1 MFEKIIEY
9 QNLDIKKNALQK
21 TMNSLKE
28 KDEVEKFAGLIK
40 DNQNRLTEIDND
52 AKKIISVY
60 EKCEEDFKKLKKEIE
75 KINSDTLSEEDK
87 EKWANSEDA
96 LDKQFSN
103 IERNLSVQ
111 VENVS
116 NIIKRF
122 ETCKNNIVAYKE
134 KYLESKQKYA
144 DALKQYEPQIDE
156 INKTLLSLEKEVDK
170 KLLLRYKQLKQDKI
184 FPVFVPVNVNS
195 CGGCSMEFSSAHMTK
210 LKQAGY
216 LECEHCRRIN
226 YI

>member
-9 QNLDIKKNALQK
+9 QNLDIKKNSLQK

-96 LDKQFSN
+96 LDKQFSS

-144 DALKQYEPQIDE
+144 DVLKQYEPQIDE

>member
-9 QNLDIKKNALQK
+9 QNLDIKKNSLQK

-75 KINSDTLSEEDK
+75 KINSDNLSEEDK
-87 EKWANSEDA
+87 EKWVNSEDA

-122 ETCKNNIVAYKE
+122 ETCKNNIVTYKE

-144 DALKQYEPQIDE
+144 DVLKQYEPQIDE

>member
-1 MFEKIIEY
+1 MFEKSIEY
-9 QNLDIKKNALQK
+9 QNLDIKKNSLQK

-75 KINSDTLSEEDK
+75 KINSDNLSEEDK
-87 EKWANSEDA
+87 EKWVNSEDA

-122 ETCKNNIVAYKE
+122 ETCKNNIVKYKE

-144 DALKQYEPQIDE
+144 DVLKQYEPQIDE